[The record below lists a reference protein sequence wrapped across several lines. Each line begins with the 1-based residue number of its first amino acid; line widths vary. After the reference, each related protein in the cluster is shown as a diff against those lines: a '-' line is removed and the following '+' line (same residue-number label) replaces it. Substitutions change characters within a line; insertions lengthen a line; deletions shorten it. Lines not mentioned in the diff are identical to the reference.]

1 METRANYI
9 LIGCFTLAVI
19 LSAFGFVY
27 WFHHVGGTGDRTTYR
42 VVFQGPIGG
51 LRSGA
56 SVTFNGIRVG
66 EVTDLSLDPK
76 DPKQALATISI
87 NSDTPVRADT
97 EISRDAI
104 TVGGLT
110 VTASIE
116 FSTSS
121 GLLRV
126 VGESH
131 YQENLRKARA
141 MSPDAEPVFGA
152 SLIPE
157 PDNPYDPNAVKV
169 AIDPFGTVG
178 YLARESARRY
188 GPLIAAAK
196 STAVRC
202 PCKLTGGSGEK
213 LFIGAVVDVAMSEGA
228 RLTSWRPDEKVD
240 YDAIAKYHEMRNATL
255 KFVTDTR
262 PMEKSDATK
271 AIERYSE
278 AIARVRECE
287 HFAADRRLF
296 PLIEPGCN
304 GNEVGENGHRRPPT
318 TVRLM
323 KLRRRSDEPSQ
334 PEASPRDLSLPPR
347 DRNDDASPP

>member
-1 METRANYI
+1 MFKQRPTAPAAVRPEDS
-9 LIGCFTLAVI
+9 LPLAV
-19 LSAFGFVY
+19 AGV
-27 WFHHVGGTGDRTTYR
+27 
-42 VVFQGPIGG
+42 
-51 LRSGA
+51 A
-56 SVTFNGIRVG
+56 SSSPEKASWRN
-66 EVTDLSLDPK
+66 
-76 DPKQALATISI
+76 
-87 NSDTPVRADT
+87 T
-97 EISRDAI
+97 EISRNQI
-104 TVGGLT
+104 TVAGLS

-141 MSPDAEPVFGA
+141 TSPDPEPVFWA
-152 SLIPE
+152 SLIRE

-188 GPLIAAAK
+188 DPLIAAAK

-202 PCKLTGGSGEK
+202 SCKLTGGSGEK

-278 AIARVRECE
+278 AIAHVRECE

-304 GNEVGENGHRRPPT
+304 GNEVG
-318 TVRLM
+318 VLDRLT
-323 KLRRRSDEPSQ
+323 LCLIRSNRQ
-334 PEASPRDLSLPPR
+334 IEAIAAAHAYFTEFPGAANSSLGKSILAR
-347 DRNDDASPP
+347 INKAGSK

>member
-1 METRANYI
+1 MFKQRPTVPATVPPEDPLR
-9 LIGCFTLAVI
+9 
-19 LSAFGFVY
+19 
-27 WFHHVGGTGDRTTYR
+27 RTIDGVTSS
-42 VVFQGPIGG
+42 GPEKAPW
-51 LRSGA
+51 RH
-56 SVTFNGIRVG
+56 
-66 EVTDLSLDPK
+66 
-76 DPKQALATISI
+76 
-87 NSDTPVRADT
+87 T

-334 PEASPRDLSLPPR
+334 PEASPRDLSLRRVTGTTTHRRPDVPLR
-347 DRNDDASPP
+347 LARVKRPAETGTHRAAK

>member
-1 METRANYI
+1 M
-9 LIGCFTLAVI
+9 
-19 LSAFGFVY
+19 
-27 WFHHVGGTGDRTTYR
+27 DRMFKQRPTA
-42 VVFQGPIGG
+42 PAA
-51 LRSGA
+51 LRSEDSLRRAVAGVA
-56 SVTFNGIRVG
+56 SSSPEKAPWRN
-66 EVTDLSLDPK
+66 
-76 DPKQALATISI
+76 
-87 NSDTPVRADT
+87 T
-97 EISRDAI
+97 EISRNQI
-104 TVGGLT
+104 TVAGLS

-141 MSPDAEPVFGA
+141 MSPDPEPVFWA

-240 YDAIAKYHEMRNATL
+240 YDAITKYHEMRNATL

-287 HFAADRRLF
+287 HFAEDRRLF

-304 GNEVGENGHRRPPT
+304 GFEVGILDRLTFCLIRSNRQIEAIAAAHASLYGRP
-318 TVRLM
+318 
-323 KLRRRSDEPSQ
+323 KG
-334 PEASPRDLSLPPR
+334 
-347 DRNDDASPP
+347 